1 MSWVENRTIELGKRG
16 DPAITHDDAAF
27 RHGATQFKVDLDR
40 VFANL
45 DVVHK
50 R

>member
-1 MSWVENRTIELGKRG
+1 MSWAENLPIELGKR
-16 DPAITHDDAAF
+16 ANLVITHDDAAF
-27 RHGATQFKVDLDR
+27 RHGATQFQVDLDR
-40 VFANL
+40 VFGNL